1 MKANT
6 KIFGTVN
13 YNQASEIWYNKL
25 TPMQRLEV
33 MNLFDIKS
41 ITKKFRACIN
51 HIANN
56 IEQYA

>member
-6 KIFGTVN
+6 KIFETPN
-13 YNQASEIWYNKL
+13 YQQATEVWYNK
-25 TPMQRLEV
+25 MNVAQRLEV

-51 HIANN
+51 HISQN